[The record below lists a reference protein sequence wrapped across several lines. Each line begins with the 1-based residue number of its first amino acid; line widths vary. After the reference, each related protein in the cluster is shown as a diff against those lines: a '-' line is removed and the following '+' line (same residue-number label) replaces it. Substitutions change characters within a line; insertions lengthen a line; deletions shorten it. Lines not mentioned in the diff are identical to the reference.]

1 MQLYEIE
8 RICND
13 ILTKNGLNS
22 EESGRVTNEILEAEL
37 RGKSAHGLAHLPRI
51 VAFLKENKRGKIII
65 EKESDCFALVN
76 GNGNLGSIVA
86 SFAMKLAITKAK
98 QHGISFVGGRTQDMF
113 ILAGNPA
120 RIALEEKM
128 IAIVMCN
135 SKARIAPW
143 GGIDPVVGV
152 NPICMAIPAK
162 QPIVLDMATSR
173 ITVSDINF
181 AKRLG
186 KQIPT
191 ECALDKDG
199 NETQSPEEA
208 LLGTILPFD
217 TYKGFGLAFMIELLA
232 GPLVGAK
239 GGKTVTG
246 SRGFLFIVIN
256 PKLIVDLKDF
266 ERKVSD
272 IVLEVKRS
280 KKKTGITDLHFPGE
294 KSEQRKEVARL
305 SGIEIEDAI
314 LEDVKKLL

>member
-1 MQLYEIE
+1 MQLHEIE
-8 RICND
+8 RMCND

-22 EESGRVTNEILEAEL
+22 EESRIVTNEILEAEM

-51 VAFLKENKRGKIII
+51 VAFLRENKRGKIVVK
-65 EKESDCFALVN
+65 KEGDCFALVE

-98 QHGISFVGGRTQDMF
+98 RHGISFVGGCTHDMF

-120 RIALEEKM
+120 RIALEEEM
-128 IAIVMCN
+128 IAVVMCN
-135 SKARIAPW
+135 SRARMAPW

-152 NPICMAIPAK
+152 NPICVAIPAK
-162 QPIVLDMATSR
+162 PPIVLDMATSR
-173 ITVSDINF
+173 ITVSDINL

-191 ECALDKDG
+191 GCALDKDG

-217 TYKGFGLAFMIELLA
+217 TYKGFGLAFVIELLA

-256 PKLIVDLKDF
+256 PKLIGDLEDF

-272 IVLEVKRS
+272 IALEVKRS
-280 KKKTGITDLHFPGE
+280 RKKNDISDVFFPGE
-294 KSEQRKEVARL
+294 KSEQNKKVARL
-305 SGIEIEDAI
+305 SGIEIGDAI
-314 LEDVKKLL
+314 FDDIKKLL